1 MLVSRL
7 AAVAVA
13 LALAVTFVAN
23 LTPIRRS
30 ETVILS
36 EIEELPYASMETEE
50 GTLRVLLPANPS
62 TGFEWTYEIGDPTVL
77 ECTES
82 GFLPPADPM
91 PGASGHY
98 SAAFRALLPNAET
111 TLSLEYARSWEGEA
125 VETLYLLISTDEDG
139 FLSAVI
145 TESTLFA
152 PDVPLED
159 EGLPTLEI
167 SGSLLTVRLEGNPST
182 GYEWTSEIGDET
194 VLKPLDVSFLPA
206 ETEEPADGAGGLYE
220 FRFEGIAPDSATAL
234 AFLYARS
241 WEDEP
246 IDRLDLI
253 IFTDAEGNLDVMEA
267 E

>member
-50 GTLRVLLPANPS
+50 DTLRVLLPANPS

-91 PGASGHY
+91 PGAPGHY
-98 SAAFRALLPNAET
+98 SAAFRALLPNAQT
-111 TLSLEYARSWEGEA
+111 TLSLNYARSWEGEA
-125 VETLYLLISTDEDG
+125 VETLYLLITTDEDRC
-139 FLSAVI
+139 LSAAV
-145 TESTLFA
+145 TESTIFA
-152 PDVPLED
+152 PDDPSED
-159 EGLPTLEI
+159 EPLPTLEADE
-167 SGSLLTVRLEGNPST
+167 GLLTVRLEGNPST
-182 GYEWTSEIGDET
+182 GYEWTAEIGDEA
-194 VLKPLDVSFLPA
+194 VLKPLGVTCLPD
-206 ETEEPADGAGGLYE
+206 ETEEPVDGAGCLYE
-220 FRFEGIAPDSATAL
+220 FRFEALAPNSTTAL
-234 AFLYARS
+234 SFRYARS
-241 WEDEP
+241 WENEP
-246 IDRLDLI
+246 IDQLNFI
-253 IFTDAEGNLDVMEA
+253 VFTDAESNINITDA